1 MTTQRVPNIPEKH
14 MNAQQEKQT
23 QELDEKWTLL
33 KELVDQTAN
42 AARAVNRMTDAIIYL
57 ADVIGGKGDAAK
69 MTVNAP
75 VPAELAGSELD
86 PAPAPAKEEAKPAKE
101 ETEEV
106 SGKPG
111 KSEPSLEDV
120 RAAMNAYARANG
132 KAKAMELIDR
142 YSPTRKVEDIDP
154 AKYAELLMEAA

>member
-1 MTTQRVPNIPEKH
+1 

-86 PAPAPAKEEAKPAKE
+86 PAPTKEEIE
-101 ETEEV
+101 GV

-120 RAAMNAYARANG
+120 RNAMNAYARANG

-154 AKYAELLMEAA
+154 AKYAELLMEAKA

>member
-1 MTTQRVPNIPEKH
+1 MTTQRVPNVQEKH

-86 PAPAPAKEEAKPAKE
+86 PAPAPAKEE
-101 ETEEV
+101 TEEV

>member
-1 MTTQRVPNIPEKH
+1 MYVHARNIQEKH

-33 KELVDQTAN
+33 KELVDQTTN
-42 AARAVNRMTDAIIYL
+42 AAQALNRMTDAIIYL
-57 ADVIGGKGDAAK
+57 ADVIGGKGDAAR

-75 VPAELAGSELD
+75 IPAELAGSELD
-86 PAPAPAKEEAKPAKE
+86 PAPAK
-101 ETEEV
+101 EV

-111 KSEPSLEDV
+111 GSEPSIEDV

-154 AKYAELLMEAA
+154 AKYADLLMEAAA